1 MMQIENMEHI
11 VLRHACT
18 QNQVAKM
25 SKMLEPTDELT
36 AISACPDSCA
46 WSIAWHSLRIGDSD
60 ISGIPAT
67 LCRGPRGPSPFR
79 ATAMELTASG
89 IDVAA
94 ARNVTLDTI
103 VGICAKAGAGCVA
116 VRMLRHADTQQ
127 LKFLLQFALLL
138 Q

>member
-60 ISGIPAT
+60 ISGIRAT
-67 LCRGPRGPSPFR
+67 LCRGPSPFR

-103 VGICAKAGAGCVA
+103 VGICAKA
-116 VRMLRHADTQQ
+116 VRVCCSADADTC
-127 LKFLLQFALLL
+127 
-138 Q
+138 